1 MEVTDSIFVKVC
13 TPNAV
18 RHAQLPVSIYPNPAS
33 SELMVSNL
41 EKTKMDIRVTDI
53 SGRLVLELNSSESNT
68 TLNISALKA
77 GVYGI
82 EIYSAGKVAHSKFIK
97 Q

>member
-1 MEVTDSIFVKVC
+1 
-13 TPNAV
+13 
-18 RHAQLPVSIYPNPAS
+18 LPVSIYPNPAS

-41 EKTKMDIRVTDI
+41 ERTTMDIRVTDI
-53 SGRLVLELNSSESNT
+53 SGRMVMELSSSNANT
-68 TLNISALKA
+68 TLNIASLKA

-82 EIYSAGKVAHSKFIK
+82 QIYSAGKVAHSKFIK

>member
-1 MEVTDSIFVKVC
+1 
-13 TPNAV
+13 
-18 RHAQLPVSIYPNPAS
+18 
-33 SELMVSNL
+33 MVSNL

-53 SGRLVLELNSSESNT
+53 SGRLVLELNASESNT
-68 TLNISALKA
+68 TLNIASLKA